1 MFLIEV
7 GNVSCRIGFVFGLKL
22 NGLKNPKPELDL
34 FNKRVENLNPNR
46 LKVKR
51 VDLNP
56 TRLHKQVKQ
65 VRFGLPIYL
74 LTYLIVITFNAK

>member
-1 MFLIEV
+1 MP
-7 GNVSCRIGFVFGLKL
+7 CRVGFVVGLNL
-22 NGLKNPKPELDL
+22 NGLENPKPEPDL

-46 LKVKR
+46 LELKR

-56 TRLHKQVKQ
+56 TRLHKQVKR

-74 LTYLIVITFNAK
+74 LTYLIAMIFNAK